1 MHAVAPTQ
9 LPARR
14 HPNLEFGTEEQG
26 KANCR
31 RKRRRRRDHLP
42 AAASA
47 PARCRG
53 GEGSSV
59 GGAPS
64 CHPRAERN
72 RGWKTEKR
80 PPPPAA
86 AADPLPQ
93 PRKEVPWGGP
103 FRQPARVCQK
113 NRAGCGIPEGGGEDF
128 ASRSRD
134 STVSRSREV
143 RTCPH
148 VRDAIHT
155 TALRG
160 TPNT

>member
-1 MHAVAPTQ
+1 VEDGEETTSTSRASS
-9 LPARR
+9 LPR
-14 HPNLEFGTEEQG
+14 
-26 KANCR
+26 
-31 RKRRRRRDHLP
+31 
-42 AAASA
+42 
-47 PARCRG
+47 
-53 GEGSSV
+53 
-59 GGAPS
+59 
-64 CHPRAERN
+64 
-72 RGWKTEKR
+72 
-80 PPPPAA
+80 
-86 AADPLPQ
+86 

-160 TPNT
+160 TPNTWQANVEKRFKASTSLQKLLPSAHFARTLITAEPTEGKHCRTSLHLRENVKAKHGVG